1 MDNRLRIL
9 YCMQPELR
17 GRMSI
22 GRAGNEETGVSGKA
36 EREEKPPQGS
46 LPVMRT
52 EREVGKRPE
61 RVPRNAAMALNAP
74 VP

>member
-1 MDNRLRIL
+1 MDSRWTFLHRAR
-9 YCMQPELR
+9 PELR
-17 GRMSI
+17 GRMRI

-61 RVPRNAAMALNAP
+61 RVPRKAAMALNAP